1 MTPEIKLI
9 EEQIDRRKRVGR
21 DGCKRLGVEK
31 ALHQTHYLLIN
42 WGEQP
47 CALST
52 RVDIRVD
59 VDVWKILGGL
69 ISETHSTLQQ
79 LLAPEPPPWSL
90 YHIL

>member
-1 MTPEIKLI
+1 MTPEIKLM
-9 EEQIDRRKRVGR
+9 EEQIDRRERVGR
-21 DGCKRLGVEK
+21 DGCKGLGVEK

-42 WGEQP
+42 WGKQP

-52 RVDIRVD
+52 GVDLRVD
-59 VDVWKILGGL
+59 VDVWKILGGF
-69 ISETHSTLQQ
+69 ISETHSTLHQ